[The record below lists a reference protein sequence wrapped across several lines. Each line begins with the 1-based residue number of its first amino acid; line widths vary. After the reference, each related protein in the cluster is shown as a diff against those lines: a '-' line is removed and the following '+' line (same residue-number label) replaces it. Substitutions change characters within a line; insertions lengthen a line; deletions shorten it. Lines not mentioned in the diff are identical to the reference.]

1 MCHNCLINEKKI
13 IRLPESLLKVS
24 NNDKMSSFADLF
36 GKNGSV
42 AAYARNVQVIATEM
56 FQLCKIKART
66 CFYQI
71 HYNLRNANLDWLI
84 V

>member
-1 MCHNCLINEKKI
+1 
-13 IRLPESLLKVS
+13 
-24 NNDKMSSFADLF
+24 MSSFVDLF

-42 AAYARNVQVIATEM
+42 AAYSRNVQVIATEM
-56 FQLCKIKART
+56 FQVCKIKART

-71 HYNLRNANLDWLI
+71 HYNLRNANLDWVI